1 MANENVQVGAH
12 VTGTRGGADYSV
24 TLINGARVQAAPE
37 SIPPDTL
44 TTWRIPAGWLT
55 AEPVELGPLPFQ
67 AVRALQERLWP
78 HPERMPRVPN
88 RPKDFAR
95 WKATWAAAKGM
106 WARGES
112 YESIA
117 GWLYKVHPELGRASR
132 TLADVLRAG
141 DAGLLD

>member
-1 MANENVQVGAH
+1 MAKEGVQIGAH

-24 TLINGARVQAAPE
+24 TLITGGRAQVAPE

-44 TTWRIPAGWLT
+44 TNWRIPAGWLI
-55 AEPVELGPLPFQ
+55 AEPVELGPLPFR

-78 HPERMPRVPN
+78 KPEHMPRIPN

-112 YESIA
+112 YEAIA
-117 GWLYKVHPELGRASR
+117 AWLCKTRPELARAPR

-141 DAGLLD
+141 EAGLLD